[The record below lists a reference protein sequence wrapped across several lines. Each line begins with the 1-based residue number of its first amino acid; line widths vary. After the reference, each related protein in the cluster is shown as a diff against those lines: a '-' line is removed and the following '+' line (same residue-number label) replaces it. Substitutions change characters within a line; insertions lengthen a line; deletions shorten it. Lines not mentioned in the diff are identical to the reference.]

1 MSRPEPITLPAHAK
15 LNLALTV
22 GAPIP
27 DGPRAGHHPIASWM
41 IAIDLADRV
50 TLTPLPRGTPAR
62 VRVIMEDGAPVAWPI
77 ETDLA
82 FRAHRALE
90 EVAGPLPV
98 EIRVVKSIPAGG
110 GLGGGSS
117 DGAAVLRGLV
127 RLFGLRIDHDRLVS
141 IAHGLGSDLP
151 FFLDPAV
158 RTPDAPPRPALVT
171 GLGERIERLP
181 TRRFE
186 RPILLIAPPFDCPT
200 GEVYRAFDEN
210 PRPFR
215 PEAVERL
222 AREEGFD
229 PAALFND
236 LAPAARKVRPGLGIM
251 RDALALGLGRPVHVS
266 GSGSTLFCFDDRDE
280 LARRLAPGSIVRV
293 VRPTYVHLPPPDPG
307 IGDRGGSSAGHP
319 GGGSGTNRGMR

>member
-1 MSRPEPITLPAHAK
+1 MPLPEPITLPAHGK

-22 GAPIP
+22 GEPIST
-27 DGPRAGHHPIASWM
+27 GPHAGLHPIASWM

-50 TLTPLPRGTPAR
+50 TLAPLPHGSPAR
-62 VRVIMEDGAPVAWPI
+62 VRVVRDDGSPVTWPV

-90 EVAGPLPV
+90 QVAGPLPV
-98 EIRVVKSIPAGG
+98 EILVEKTIPAGG

-127 RLFGLRIDHDRLVS
+127 RLFGLPIDHDRLVT

-151 FFLDPAV
+151 FFLDPA
-158 RTPDAPPRPALVT
+158 RREPEDPPRPALVT

-181 TRRFE
+181 VRPIAG
-186 RPILLIAPPFDCPT
+186 PILLVAPPFDCPT
-200 GEVYRAFDEN
+200 GEVYRAFDEA

-222 AREEGFD
+222 SRGEGFD
-229 PAALFND
+229 PTSLFND
-236 LAPAARKVRPGLGIM
+236 LTPAARKVRPKLGVV
-251 RDALALGLGRPVHVS
+251 RDALALGLGRTVHLS

-280 LARRLAPGSIVRV
+280 LARTLAPGSIVRV
-293 VRPTYVHLPPPDPG
+293 VHPTYVHLPPPDPG
-307 IGDRGGSSAGHP
+307 IGDHGGSASHP
-319 GGGSGTNRGMR
+319 GGASATNRGAR